1 MIGPTII
8 PSHGK
13 TCPRVV
19 EIVKSE
25 HVTAFAADIKQKWKR
40 FTHSQNNMFY
50 ADTLFLHR
58 GYEHST
64 RIFSLAKKLVERT
77 MIYTYVYSNLSYK
90 TEIFPKPPF
99 SDHAVSFAN
108 WTAPEKLPARENF
121 KELGIDW
128 HFAALCSL
136 LLS

>member
-25 HVTAFAADIKQKWKR
+25 HVTTFADIKQKWKR

-90 TEIFPKPPF
+90 TEIFPKPPL